1 MQLTVIGKQ
10 IDVGDALRTHVG
22 DSLETISAKYFENA
36 IDANVVLSRQAHL
49 YRADIALHPSR
60 NVLMQSNA
68 EAADPYVAFDLAA
81 DRMAK
86 RLRRY
91 KRRLRDYNKGRD
103 QAGEASQ
110 TAQAYVLDAG
120 SDGAGD
126 GDGEA
131 EVGDQPLVVA
141 EMTTEIESLTVSD
154 AVMRLDLGGLPAL
167 LFRNSAHGGL
177 NMVYRRQDGNVGWVD
192 PQGTQQTVA

>member
-22 DSLETISAKYFENA
+22 DSLEAISTKYFEKA
-36 IDANVVLSRQAHL
+36 IDANVVLSREAHL

-68 EAADPYVAFDLAA
+68 EAGDPYVAFDMAA

-103 QAGEASQ
+103 QGAEAPL

-126 GDGEA
+126 GEA
-131 EVGDQPLVVA
+131 EDAGDQPLVVA
-141 EMTTEIESLTVSD
+141 EMTTEIDSLTVSD

>member
-22 DSLETISAKYFENA
+22 DSLEAISAKYFENA

-68 EAADPYVAFDLAA
+68 EAADPYVAFDMAA

-103 QAGEASQ
+103 QAAEAPL
-110 TAQAYVLDAG
+110 TAQSYVLDAG
-120 SDGAGD
+120 ADGAGD
-126 GDGEA
+126 DDIEEA
-131 EVGDQPLVVA
+131 AEQPLVVA

-167 LFRNSAHGGL
+167 LFQNSAHGGL

>member
-22 DSLETISAKYFENA
+22 DSLETISTKYFENA

-68 EAADPYVAFDLAA
+68 EAADPYVAFDMAA

-103 QAGEASQ
+103 QTAEEPV
-110 TAQAYVLDAG
+110 TAQAYVLDAQ

-126 GDGEA
+126 GDGED
-131 EVGDQPLVVA
+131 VGDQPLVVA

-167 LFRNSAHGGL
+167 LFHNSAHGGL

>member
-10 IDVGDALRTHVG
+10 IDVGDALRSHVG
-22 DSLETISAKYFENA
+22 DSLEAISAKYFENA

-68 EAADPYVAFDLAA
+68 EAADPYVAFDMAA

-103 QAGEASQ
+103 QAAEAPL

-120 SDGAGD
+120 ADGAGD
-126 GDGEA
+126 DDIEEA
-131 EVGDQPLVVA
+131 AEQPLVVA

-167 LFRNSAHGGL
+167 LFQNSAHGGL

>member
-10 IDVGDALRTHVG
+10 IDVGEALRTHVG
-22 DSLETISAKYFENA
+22 DSLEAISTKYFEKA
-36 IDANVVLSRQAHL
+36 IDANVVLSREAHL

-68 EAADPYVAFDLAA
+68 EAADPYVAFDMAA

-91 KRRLRDYNKGRD
+91 KRRLRDYNKGRE
-103 QAGEASQ
+103 QAAEETL

-120 SDGAGD
+120 PDGAAED
-126 GDGEA
+126 EVQEA
-131 EVGDQPLVVA
+131 ADQPLVVA

-167 LFRNSAHGGL
+167 LVRNSAHGGL